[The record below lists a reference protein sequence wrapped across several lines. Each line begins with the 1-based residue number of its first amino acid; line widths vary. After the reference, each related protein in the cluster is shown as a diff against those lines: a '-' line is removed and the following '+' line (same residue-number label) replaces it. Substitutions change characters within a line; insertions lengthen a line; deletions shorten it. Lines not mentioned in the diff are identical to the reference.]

1 MMPQAITA
9 QMANLLAL
17 AEASWAP
24 ATSPR
29 AHLLFTWVEKTID
42 AMPNGKQQKIVVKM
56 AQTR

>member
-1 MMPQAITA
+1 MTHAMAA

-17 AEASWAP
+17 TEASWAP

-29 AHLLFTWVEKTID
+29 AHLLLTWVEKTIEGI
-42 AMPNGKQQKIVVKM
+42 PRGRQQKMVVRI